1 MKFSLNSK
9 IIFGFSMMT
18 ILIVVTGLSGSLL
31 IRTMNQKGAY
41 YNILLNE
48 NEITNQLNSTMLLL
62 DGSVSGYILTGN
74 KKKVDDFY
82 YRLANAK
89 KLVSQAESEINA
101 RQIQTIIVKLRLYLT
116 EIENSFTFLVNID
129 HADILRDPEALKKTE
144 IIDTAFLYVK
154 NYLEIASLSMKSKS
168 DKLKIEQ
175 QKHSQNSYSFLAI
188 LLGVEILIVLVTF
201 FVFIKVILNP
211 IRGLQLLL
219 KNIINSMPSILI
231 GVDGNCNVTQWN
243 NNAEINTGI
252 KEEDAYGRLITEVYP
267 PIADEMS
274 KIDESIQTRQ
284 IRRKL
289 NKKEENVAGIRH
301 QNITIYPLEA
311 DKAGGAVIRI
321 DDVSKEYELEE
332 QLNQSRKM
340 DAIGQL
346 AGGVA
351 HDFNNMLSGI
361 IGASE
366 LLQIR
371 LKQDELSMKLLGL
384 VIESADRAAGLTQKL
399 LEFSRKKHPESL
411 VIELHDIL
419 KDTVSL
425 LKNTLDKNIKISL
438 DFEAESSKV
447 LGDPT
452 QLQNIFI
459 NLAINASHSMPGGG
473 EISLLTSNIYLD
485 DVFCRESTFT
495 ISAGHYIEVEVLD
508 GGCGIPEENLKKI
521 FEPFFTTKKQGAGTG
536 LGLSSVL
543 GTVQNHNGAIS
554 VYSEIGS
561 GTSFRIFLPLTSGD
575 AQEVKKSNQII
586 PGSGCIL
593 MVDDESVM
601 RTVAKAIL
609 EELGYEV
616 LLAEDGKKGLDLYKA
631 ERQKIDLIILDML
644 MPVMNGKQCFEEML
658 KVDPA
663 VKVILSSGFSKEEDV
678 HEMKEKGLCNFIRK
692 PFRRSTLSQV
702 VHEVMSSS

>member
-1 MKFSLNSK
+1 M
-9 IIFGFSMMT
+9 FGFLLMT
-18 ILIVVTGLSGSLL
+18 ILILVTGLSGSML

-41 YNILLNE
+41 FNTLINE

-74 KKKVDDFY
+74 TKKVDDFY

-89 KLVSQAESEINA
+89 KLISQAESEINA
-101 RQIQTIIVKLRLYLT
+101 RQIQTIIIKLRLYLS

-129 HADILRDPEALKKTE
+129 HADILRDPEALKKRE
-144 IIDTAFLYVK
+144 IIKTTFLYVK

-175 QKHSQNSYSFLAI
+175 QKYSQNSYSFLAI
-188 LLGVEILIVLVTF
+188 LLGVEILIVLVIF
-201 FVFIKVILNP
+201 LVFIKVILNP
-211 IRGLQLLL
+211 IRDLQILL
-219 KNIINSMPSILI
+219 KNIVNSMPSILI

-252 KEEDAYGRLITEVYP
+252 REEDAYGKFITEVYP
-267 PIADEMS
+267 PIVDEMG

-289 NKKEENVAGIRH
+289 NKRTENVVGIQH

-371 LKQDELSMKLLGL
+371 LKEDELSMKYLRL
-384 VIESADRAAGLTQKL
+384 VIDSAGRAAGLTQKL

-419 KDTVSL
+419 RDTVSL
-425 LKNTLDKNIKISL
+425 LENTLDKNIKISL
-438 DFEAESSKV
+438 DFEAESSKI

-459 NLAINASHSMPGGG
+459 NLVINASHSMPEGGK
-473 EISLLTSNIYLD
+473 ISLLTSNIYLD
-485 DVFCRESTFT
+485 DVFCRESTFA

-508 GGCGIPEENLKKI
+508 AGYGISDENLKKI
-521 FEPFFTTKKQGAGTG
+521 FEPFFTTKNQGAGTG

-554 VYSEIGS
+554 VYSEIET
-561 GTSFRIFLPLTSGD
+561 GTSFRIFLPLTCGD
-575 AQEVKKSNQII
+575 AQEVKSSNQII

-616 LLAEDGKKGLDLYKA
+616 LLAEDGKNGLDLYKA
-631 ERQKIDLIILDML
+631 EHQKIDLVILDML
-644 MPVMNGKQCFEEML
+644 MPVMNGKQCFEEMQ
-658 KVDPA
+658 KIDPA

-678 HEMKEKGLCNFIRK
+678 LDMKTKGLRKFIRK
-692 PFRRSTLSQV
+692 PFRRSALSQV
-702 VHEVMSSS
+702 VHEVLSS